1 MILRLYDS
9 FNMRTCATVTVADGF
24 RKAYLCDLMENVLE
38 ELPFDGHSVTV
49 PVKNFEV
56 VTLKFER

>member
-1 MILRLYDS
+1 
-9 FNMRTCATVTVADGF
+9 
-24 RKAYLCDLMENVLE
+24 MENVLE